1 MMVSTHPECLAI
13 PMVLLASFGAICL
26 IALAAALLTAI
37 WTGAARAE
45 RERQRSRETLRVLND
60 DMRKGGAK

>member
-1 MMVSTHPECLAI
+1 
-13 PMVLLASFGAICL
+13 MVLLASFGAICL